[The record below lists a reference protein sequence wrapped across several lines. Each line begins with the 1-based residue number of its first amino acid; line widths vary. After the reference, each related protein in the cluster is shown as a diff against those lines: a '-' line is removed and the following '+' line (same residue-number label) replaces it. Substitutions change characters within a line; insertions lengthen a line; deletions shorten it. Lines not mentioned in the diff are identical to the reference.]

1 MESAKKKTLTNQ
13 SSQASGRP
21 PALSKQQ
28 QMRFVEH
35 LHAQPQAHFTRPQL
49 AKLLLDQTGISYSPA
64 YLPTILRQMGLR
76 YYKPRPRSMRRPSEP
91 ETALI
96 ERLRATF
103 DGLLTL
109 GYDLDRV
116 ALGLADESSPQLS
129 ANTARLWSLG
139 KADRVVNTDKTRA
152 NTFGFLALQGINYCQ
167 PLANSSAESFIDIFP
182 RLRALH
188 ANYDAVVLLWDNL
201 PAHKTAEVEAAA
213 RRHQIYLVYNLPYC
227 PDLNPIE
234 GVWKGIKRRI
244 SEWGLI
250 ESIDQLRELVA
261 GWFAE
266 LTATNSLARQWLET
280 ILLKA
285 LPEKSAISLCQP
297 FS

>member
-1 MESAKKKTLTNQ
+1 M
-13 SSQASGRP
+13 G
-21 PALSKQQ
+21 
-28 QMRFVEH
+28 FVEH
-35 LHAQPQAHFTRPQL
+35 LHAQPQAHFTRPHL

-64 YLPTILRQMGLR
+64 YLPTILRQMGLH

-103 DGLLTL
+103 DGLQTL

-167 PLANSSAESFIDIFP
+167 PLANSSAESLIDIFP

-234 GVWKGIKRRI
+234 GVWKGIKPVRRSGRI

-250 ESIDQLRELVA
+250 ESIDQLRELVG

-266 LTATNSLARQWLET
+266 LMATNSLARQWLET